1 MVLLCFVPYYYAHLA
16 FWVGVATLTADAI
29 FALNIPKQLI
39 IRFPGPHGSL
49 SVLNLQPAHCF
60 YSTLGAGS
68 VLDRNAEIEHGLGLA
83 SVVVGAAIYIVQR
96 QTNYVLQTFLSARID
111 DMCLRRSSCRRT
123 SSDSASVPVPLERIE
138 RPQSESS
145 DDTMPA

>member
-39 IRFPGPHGSL
+39 IRFPGSHGSL

-60 YSTLGAGS
+60 YCTLAAGRS
-68 VLDRNAEIEHGLGLA
+68 GGRLCDDHQL
-83 SVVVGAAIYIVQR
+83 
-96 QTNYVLQTFLSARID
+96 TFR
-111 DMCLRRSSCRRT
+111 CC
-123 SSDSASVPVPLERIE
+123 
-138 RPQSESS
+138 
-145 DDTMPA
+145 